1 MTAQQIVFP
10 VVMRPNFS
18 DPAWREQHQREC
30 RAQIGTQLVRPF
42 RTRPMLVIDNMR
54 AVTFHH
60 GEIAANAQPR
70 EVITRDNFDRH
81 MRELCGAFAFSDD
94 VDPAG
99 R

>member
-1 MTAQQIVFP
+1 MSAQQIVFP

-30 RAQIGTQLVRPF
+30 RAQIGAQFVPPP
-42 RTRPMLVIDNMR
+42 RTRPLVVVDNTR
-54 AVTFHH
+54 VQFNA
-60 GEIAANAQPR
+60 GEIGAALQPR

-81 MRELCGAFAFSDD
+81 MAELCGAFSDD
-94 VDPAG
+94 IQPSQ